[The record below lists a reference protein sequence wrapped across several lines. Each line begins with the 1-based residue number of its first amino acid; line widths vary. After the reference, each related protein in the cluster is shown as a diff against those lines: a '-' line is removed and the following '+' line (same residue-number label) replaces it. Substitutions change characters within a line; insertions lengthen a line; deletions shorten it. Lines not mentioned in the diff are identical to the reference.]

1 MGNAD
6 ISYNR
11 VILCFFCWKLKEC
24 VFICR
29 NLLRGKRILWKE
41 GVYEACI
48 G

>member
-6 ISYNR
+6 INYNR

-24 VFICR
+24 VFMKIYIW
-29 NLLRGKRILWKE
+29 GKRIFWKE